1 MDFSDI
7 SRQLFLQLVR
17 FYIEI
22 FISDV
27 KFEVQMDSNDL
38 YRTIFNRQW
47 DFDIEKYLQNVT
59 L

>member
-1 MDFSDI
+1 MYQDNHSCYQLEFDF
-7 SRQLFLQLVR
+7 
-17 FYIEI
+17 ET

-27 KFEVQMDSNDL
+27 KFEVQMDSNDVS
-38 YRTIFNRQW
+38 RTIFNRQW